1 MLSDNFASGV
11 LVGLIIGGVVGA
23 ILGWFLTFY
32 QRWVRERDAA
42 RKPQMLMQ
50 PTVRTPSQVIEAAA
64 RAQAKI
70 WLVRLIVFVVL
81 PVILIEALLPGV
93 ADLLN
98 GMVVDAWHMLFG

>member
-1 MLSDNFASGV
+1 MADNFANGV

-42 RKPQMLMQ
+42 RKPQLVVH
-50 PTVRTPSQVIEAAA
+50 PTAKTPTQVIEAAA

-70 WLVRLIVFVVL
+70 WLVRFIIFVVL
-81 PVILIEALLPGV
+81 PFILIEGFMPTV
-93 ADLLN
+93 ADLIN
-98 GMVVDAWHMLFG
+98 GMIVDVWHMLFG